1 MPKSNP
7 ADKAKVQT
15 RQYRSDNNK
24 SVDTFRDAYQANKVV
39 EIGSKGQY
47 TVKKDK

>member
-7 ADKAKVQT
+7 ADKAKVSKRIFNST
-15 RQYRSDNNK
+15 TKGIDA
-24 SVDTFRDAYQANKVV
+24 FRDAYSAGKVV
-39 EIGSKGQY
+39 EVGSKGQY

>member
-7 ADKAKVQT
+7 ADKAKVFNRVFKST
-15 RQYRSDNNK
+15 NK
-24 SVDTFRDAYQANKVV
+24 DIDSFRDAYTSGNVV
-39 EIGSKGQY
+39 EIGSKGKY